1 MHVEVIVTRTD
12 TGATTQ
18 IRIDKA
24 KMREMR
30 KDYASWDDALK
41 EAQQLDLINVV
52 EASAAQVLPS
62 GMPLHTSTDIQS
74 ANFTS
79 RGFTSEKLPPPQ

>member
-1 MHVEVIVTRTD
+1 MHVEVRVTRTD

-18 IRIDKA
+18 IRIDRA
-24 KMREMR
+24 EMR

-41 EAQQLDLINVV
+41 EAQQLELVNVV
-52 EASAAQVLPS
+52 EASAAQVLPP

-74 ANFTS
+74 ANFT
-79 RGFTSEKLPPPQ
+79 RHGFTSEKLPPPQ